1 MKKSCSLLELQ
12 QIQSLPNITIELD
25 DSANQDKIKFRRN
38 QVNKLR
44 LRGYTN
50 EEIAKTMRYSL
61 STIEKDIHEINEL
74 SRKWFEEQSI
84 NEFCQSLH
92 DSIIL
97 CDNAIED
104 LQILYTECGDIDSKT
119 KVLSKISD
127 FEERKYQLY
136 SNTKSVQDYLKRYCK
151 NET

>member
-1 MKKSCSLLELQ
+1 MKKSCSLLELE
-12 QIQSLPNITIELD
+12 QIQNLPNITIELD

-44 LRGYTN
+44 LRGCTN

-74 SRKWFEEQSI
+74 SRNWFEEQSI
-84 NEFCQSLH
+84 KEFCQSLH

-104 LQILYTECGDIDSKT
+104 LQILYTEYDDLDSKLRILT
-119 KVLSKISD
+119 KISE
-127 FEERKYQLY
+127 FEERKTVLY
-136 SNTKSVQDYLKRYCK
+136 SKTKAVEDY
-151 NET
+151 